1 MSSVLRSVRKR
12 KKARRLGP
20 VEIIGR
26 EDYADLEL
34 DAKVEL
40 IRSLVPL
47 GLMPRG
53 GIARRGVDGAGWRA
67 LRPQGR
73 VGRRAPVMAATPGTV
88 GLAGQRVPIRV
99 PRIRHVAGERDRA
112 AVLRGVA
119 WRSRGQRPAAEARA
133 VRDLVPQLRS
143 RRRGDS
149 GSNRAVG
156 VNGVPGVH

>member
-40 IRSLVPL
+40 IRSLGPP
-47 GLMPRG
+47 GLMHVEELLDEELTALAGERY
-53 GIARRGVDGAGWRA
+53 ARKAASVG
-67 LRPQGR
+67 
-73 VGRRAPVMAATPGTV
+73 GRRHGSNPGTV

-99 PRIRHVAGERDRA
+99 PRIRHVAGSEIALRSYEALHGDRA
-112 AVLRGVA
+112 VNDLLLRRVLYGISCRNYEA
-119 WRSRGQRPAAEARA
+119 AAEAI
-133 VRDLVPQLRS
+133 P
-143 RRRGDS
+143 